1 MSEHASAKEKAALWS
16 IAASAVITL
25 GKGFA
30 GLSTGSL
37 ALISDAAHSL
47 LDVAA
52 TIFTY
57 FAVRAANKPADDEHP
72 YGHGKVESLAALG
85 ETAFLFVLSGAVA
98 FAGIRRLVSGE
109 TAFELRWFAVVILLL
124 SIVIDA
130 WRWRGLT
137 KVAKLTNSQALAADA
152 LHFSSDLIN
161 SVLVLLAL
169 LAAWLGYPQADSFVA
184 VGVAVFIA
192 LAGFRLARNTIE
204 TLLDAAPRGAAEDIR
219 RRVDAVQGV
228 VGVEHVRVRS
238 GGAHLFADI
247 EIGVARTLPLDRL
260 AGIKERIAA
269 TVAAGFPGAQVTVT
283 AAPRALDEETVLER
297 VLLIAAKRRTPV
309 HHVTV
314 QTIGD
319 RLSVSLDI
327 EVDGRMSLGAAHA
340 IATKFETAL
349 KEEFGAETEVDTHIE
364 PLVVASLAG
373 RDVGGEER
381 ADIAACLARHAA
393 ALGIITDVHSVRVR
407 QTGQG
412 LVVNYHC
419 RVDPALR
426 VESVH
431 DVVDRLE
438 QLVRADVPQIARIVS
453 HTEPIRPAAQAPAEA
468 APAVP

>member
-16 IAASAVITL
+16 IVASAVITL
-25 GKGFA
+25 GKGAA

-57 FAVRAANKPADDEHP
+57 FAVRAANKPADKEHP

-98 FAGIRRLVSGE
+98 FAGIQRLVTGQTE
-109 TAFELRWFAVVILLL
+109 FELRWYAVAVLLA
-124 SIVIDA
+124 SIAIDA
-130 WRWRGLT
+130 WRWHALN
-137 KVAKLTNSQALAADA
+137 KVARETGSQALAADA

-161 SVLVLLAL
+161 SVLVLMAL
-169 LAAWLGYPQADSFVA
+169 GAAALGYPQADALVA
-184 VGVAVFIA
+184 VGVAIFIA
-192 LAGFRLARNTIE
+192 VAGFRLARSTIE
-204 TLLDAAPRGAAEDIR
+204 TLIDAAPRGAADDIR
-219 RRVDAVQGV
+219 RRVEGVQGV
-228 VGVEHVRVRS
+228 VDVENVRVRS
-238 GGAHLFADI
+238 GGAHLFAEI
-247 EIGVARTLPLDRL
+247 EIAVARTIPLDRL
-260 AGIKERIAA
+260 SGIKDKVAA
-269 TVAAGFPGAQVTVT
+269 TVTEGFPGAQVTVT
-283 AAPRALDEETVLER
+283 ATPRAMDEETVLER

-340 IATKFETAL
+340 IASKFEAAL
-349 KEEFGAETEVDTHIE
+349 KAEFGAETEVDTHIE

-373 RDVGGEER
+373 RDVDGDER
-381 ADIAACLARHAA
+381 TMIAERLGRRAA
-393 ALGIITDVHSVRVR
+393 ELGTVTDVHSVRVR
-407 QTGQG
+407 RTDHG

-419 RVDPALR
+419 RVDPALS
-426 VESVH
+426 VEAVH

-438 QLVRADVPQIARIVS
+438 QLVRSDVPQITRIVS
-453 HTEPIRPAAQAPAEA
+453 HTEPLRGAPAPMATTA
-468 APAVP
+468 AIH